1 LELVEKASKMME
13 NDKKGKVAIYIDGG
27 FDLPHS
33 GHYNAIR

>member
-1 LELVEKASKMME
+1 MISE
-13 NDKKGKVAIYIDGG
+13 NKENKQLIRGYIDGG